1 MDRYA
6 QGLSEDDRT
15 TVERYTRD
23 TGVMARSLAYI
34 FAAGAS
40 ISLLALAIPNSEP
53 ARPARV
59 VSQAVC
65 GYLLCALLG
74 AAGGRLPRWT
84 FQVFLAAATL
94 LIEWNIYASGDA
106 TSPYAALY
114 FWISIYAFY
123 FFSRREAVIQTGFI
137 VVAYAALLSQTADAG
152 NGAVLRWVITMS
164 ALVFGGALIGT
175 LQDRITTLARATRT
189 DPDTGLLNRSGLRE
203 ALDAEIDR
211 ARRSHQSLAVVLVR
225 IDGHRPL
232 STGAGDRNV
241 VLELVSHA
249 LTRTKR
255 GMDHAARLGER
266 EMALVVPECTANEAY
281 LVAERVRS
289 AARREL
295 EGLPASITVSL
306 GVACYPEHGATAE
319 SVLHAASQGVAAAE
333 QLGRDRTVIYSS
345 EIASLVLAAE
355 TRSHHEDRG
364 SNLAAVLALTEVLD
378 IRDAG
383 TASHSQT
390 VGRYAETIARGLGL
404 SDELVERVRVA
415 GILHDVG
422 KIAVPDG
429 VLNKPGPLDDDE
441 FAQMKKHPEVG
452 ALIVDGADMKDV
464 ASWVIAHHERPDGR
478 GYPRGLEGDEIPL
491 EARILAVADAYE
503 AMTVDRVYRAALPV
517 NAAREE
523 LVRCAGTQFDPRV
536 VEVFLEALER
546 DDDRL
551 GLDAFA
557 ESVDS
562 IDRLES

>member
-1 MDRYA
+1 MEQDAR
-6 QGLSEDDRT
+6 GVREDDGNA
-15 TVERYTRD
+15 VASYTRD

-40 ISLLALAIPNSEP
+40 ISLLALAIPNGNQAHP
-53 ARPARV
+53 QRV
-59 VSQAVC
+59 VLQAMC
-65 GYLLCALLG
+65 GYVLCAFLG
-74 AAGGRLPRWT
+74 VAGSRLPRWS
-84 FQVFLAAATL
+84 FQAFLAAATL
-94 LIEWNIYASGDA
+94 LIEWNIYASGDS

-114 FWISIYAFY
+114 FWVSIYAFY

-137 VVAYAALLSQTADAG
+137 VVAYAALLIQAPDAG

-175 LQDRITTLARATRT
+175 LQDRISTLARATRT

-203 ALDAEIDR
+203 VLDAEIDR
-211 ARRSHQSLAVVLVR
+211 ARRSRESLAVVIVR
-225 IDGHRPL
+225 VDGHRPL
-232 STGAGDRNV
+232 SSGAGDRNF
-241 VLELVSHA
+241 VLEMVSVA

-266 EMALVVPECTANEAY
+266 EMALVVPDCAAADAY
-281 LVAERVRS
+281 LVAERLRS

-295 EGLPASITVSL
+295 DGLPSSITVSL
-306 GVACYPEHGATAE
+306 GVACYPEHGGTAE

-355 TRSHHEDRG
+355 TRSHQEDRG

-383 TASHSQT
+383 TSAHSQT

-404 SDELVERVRVA
+404 SEELVERVKVA

-429 VLNKPGPLDDDE
+429 VLRKPGPLNDDE
-441 FAQMKKHPEVG
+441 YEQMKKHPEVG

-478 GYPRGLEGDEIPL
+478 GYPHGLIGDEIPL

-503 AMTVDRVYRAALPV
+503 AMTVDRVYRPARPV
-517 NAAREE
+517 EKARAE
-523 LVRCAGTQFDPRV
+523 LVRCSGTQFDPRV

-551 GLDAFA
+551 GVDEFILDA
-557 ESVDS
+557 VDAKS
-562 IDRLES
+562 

>member
-1 MDRYA
+1 MELHGR
-6 QGLSEDDRT
+6 GLSDDDSG

-23 TGVMARSLAYI
+23 PSVMARSLAYI

-40 ISLLALAIPNSEP
+40 ISLLALAIPHSGTTDP
-53 ARPARV
+53 HRV
-59 VSQAVC
+59 VLQAVC
-65 GYLLCALLG
+65 GYAICAVLG
-74 AAGGRLPRWT
+74 AAGPRLPRWS

-94 LIEWNIYASGDA
+94 LIEWNIYASGDS

-114 FWISIYAFY
+114 FWVSIYAFY
-123 FFSRREAVIQTGFI
+123 FLSRREAVIQTAFI
-137 VVAYAALLSQTADAG
+137 VFAYAALLVQAPDAG
-152 NGAVLRWVITMS
+152 NAAVLRWVITMS

-175 LQDRITTLARATRT
+175 LQDRITTLARAMRT
-189 DPDTGLLNRSGLRE
+189 DPDTGMLNRSGLRE

-211 ARRSHQSLAVVLVR
+211 ARRSKGPLAVIVVR

-232 STGAGDRNV
+232 SSGAGDRNV
-241 VLELVSHA
+241 VLELVASSV
-249 LTRTKR
+249 RRVKR

-266 EMALVVPECTANEAY
+266 EIALLVPECEPNEAY
-281 LVAERVRS
+281 LVAERVRA
-289 AARREL
+289 AARNDL

-355 TRSHHEDRG
+355 TRSHEDRG
-364 SNLAAVLALTEVLD
+364 GNLAAVLALTEVLD

-390 VGRYAETIARGLGL
+390 VGRYSETIARELGL
-404 SDELVERVRVA
+404 SEELIERVRLA

-441 FAQMKKHPEVG
+441 YEQMKKHPEVG
-452 ALIVDGADMKDV
+452 ALIVDGADLKDV

-478 GYPRGLEGDEIPL
+478 GYPHGLAGDEIPL

-503 AMTVDRVYRAALPV
+503 AMTVDRVYRGALPV
-517 NAAREE
+517 EKAREE
-523 LVRCAGTQFDPRV
+523 LRRCSGTQFDPRV
-536 VEVFLEALER
+536 VEVFLEALAR
-546 DDDRL
+546 DDHRL
-551 GLDAFA
+551 GIDALA
-557 ESVDS
+557 ERVDS
-562 IDRLES
+562 